1 MNQMHKTQKA
11 PTRGFFTEAISFS
24 HPESLGG
31 ILRLSGASKPLIYST
46 FHGACRGGIG
56 SPVVMG
62 DAMFITDGVSPE

>member
-11 PTRGFFTEAISFS
+11 PTRGFFTEAT
-24 HPESLGG
+24 ESLGG
-31 ILRLSGASKPLIYST
+31 ILRLPGASKPLIYST